1 MVAVLCVLV
10 DGGVGAAL
18 SEEGR
23 RGRRRVREVHLWCP
37 LGSTLLGSSFFFVLF
52 FRFFVLVLGPSVACS
67 VACRGLDGPP
77 HKTV

>member
-23 RGRRRVREVHLWCP
+23 RGEE
-37 LGSTLLGSSFFFVLF
+37 GEGSSLVVPSWEYTPWVLFFFVLF

-77 HKTV
+77 HRAV